1 MACYIHAHSVLLSDR
16 RIFHFKSCSIL
27 AFLRGDIMNI
37 GSLSGSSMSAGMA
50 GVQQGMQNATV
61 AAQQVVGATTSR
73 PTEPTQELAKPMVN
87 LKQSELQVQASAAVI
102 QSSSDTIGTLLDVT
116 A

>member
-1 MACYIHAHSVLLSDR
+1 
-16 RIFHFKSCSIL
+16 
-27 AFLRGDIMNI
+27 MNI
-37 GSLSGSSMSAGMA
+37 GSLSGSALSVGVA
-50 GVQQGMQNATV
+50 GVQQGLENATV

-73 PTEPTQELAKPMVN
+73 PAEPVQDIAKPLVD

-102 QSSSDTIGTLLDVT
+102 KTADETLGTLLDIT

>member
-1 MACYIHAHSVLLSDR
+1 
-16 RIFHFKSCSIL
+16 
-27 AFLRGDIMNI
+27 MNI
-37 GSLSGSSMSAGMA
+37 GSLSGSALSAGVA
-50 GVQQGMQNATV
+50 GIQQGFDNATV

-73 PTEPTQELAKPMVN
+73 PTEPVQDLAKPMVD

-102 QSSSDTIGTLLDVT
+102 DTATETLGTLLDIT